1 MKYLS
6 FLRCEE
12 KMMRNKNIQHISI
25 VHYITIIQF
34 WLKRKPVQGSISN
47 AETKMMKPSEWVGEK
62 QY

>member
-1 MKYLS
+1 
-6 FLRCEE
+6 
-12 KMMRNKNIQHISI
+12 MMRNKNIQHISI